1 MNIRYAALAIVFT
14 WLGVHHSAHAD
25 GAEPSQRAEADS
37 TAELLESARLHVAQG
52 DAKTA
57 VKQLTEA
64 IAQNPQDDEIYILR
78 GDARWAVRT
87 WESLDLAVED
97 YARAIS
103 INPKNPIAW
112 RKRGDARR
120 EMSDPD
126 HRGALA
132 DYQVALRLAPD
143 DPVTLCHRGA
153 LLHYSFRRP
162 DLAEADFRKALEV
175 NPDYHQAHNNLGY
188 LAAENGD
195 FDTAIAL
202 YTKAAE
208 SAPDYAC
215 AYSNRGYAF
224 LQKNQFQRALK
235 DLDKALE
242 LKEDMQTFIDR
253 GDTKA
258 AMGDFNSA
266 IRDYTSA
273 IEHDEHLA
281 GHARAYA
288 KRGELHKRLSEDEKA
303 REDFNRSRDY
313 DD

>member
-1 MNIRYAALAIVFT
+1 MDIRYAALAIVFT
-14 WLGVHHSAHAD
+14 WLGAHHSVHAD

-37 TAELLESARLHVAQG
+37 TAELLESARLLVAKG

-120 EMSDPD
+120 EKSDD
-126 HRGALA
+126 RGALA

-153 LLHYSFRRP
+153 LLHYSFGRP

-175 NPDYHQAHNNLGY
+175 NPDCHHAHNNLGY

-202 YTKAAE
+202 YTKAVE
-208 SAPDYAC
+208 SAPDYAP

-224 LQKNQFQRALK
+224 LQKKQFKRALK
-235 DLDKALE
+235 DLDKSLE
-242 LKEDMQTFIDR
+242 LKEDMSTFIDR

-258 AMGDFNSA
+258 AMGDFIGA

-281 GHARAYA
+281 GFAGAYA
-288 KRGELHKRLSEDEKA
+288 KRGELYKRLGEHEKS

>member
-1 MNIRYAALAIVFT
+1 MNIRYAALVIVFT
-14 WLGVHHSAHAD
+14 WLGAHHSAHAD
-25 GAEPSQRAEADS
+25 ESEPSQRAEADS
-37 TAELLESARLHVAQG
+37 TAELLESARLLVAKG

-64 IAQNPQDDEIYILR
+64 IAQNPEDDEIYILR
-78 GDARWAVRT
+78 GDARWEVGT

-120 EMSDPD
+120 EKSDD
-126 HRGALA
+126 RGALA

-143 DPVTLCHRGA
+143 DPVTLCCRGA
-153 LLHYSFRRP
+153 LLHYSFGRP

-175 NPDYHQAHNNLGY
+175 HPDYHQAHNNLGY

-202 YTKAAE
+202 CTKAVE
-208 SAPDYAC
+208 SAPDYAP

-224 LQKNQFQRALK
+224 LQKKQFQRALK

-242 LKEDMQTFIDR
+242 LKKEMMTFMDR

-258 AMGDFNSA
+258 AMGDFNGA

-281 GHARAYA
+281 GHAQAYA
-288 KRGELHKRLSEDEKA
+288 KRGELYKRLGEDEKA
-303 REDFNRSRDY
+303 REDFNRSKDY